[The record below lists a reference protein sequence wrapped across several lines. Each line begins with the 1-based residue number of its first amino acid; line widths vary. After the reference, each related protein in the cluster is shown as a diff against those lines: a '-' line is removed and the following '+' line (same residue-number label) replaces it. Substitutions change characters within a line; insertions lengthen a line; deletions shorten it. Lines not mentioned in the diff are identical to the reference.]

1 MGLDSAGY
9 IFSDLLNFI
18 FRINIRADIEEY
30 RFVYTLGW
38 MGLFAQLLYFLDIL
52 AWGLKLFTFQQTVMY

>member
-18 FRINIRADIEEY
+18 FRINVIADIEEY
-30 RFVYTLGW
+30 KFVYTLGSV
-38 MGLFAQLLYFLDIL
+38 GLFAQLLSCLDML
-52 AWGLKLFTFQQTVMY
+52 AWGFKLFTFQ

>member
-18 FRINIRADIEEY
+18 SCINVIAYLEEFK
-30 RFVYTLGW
+30 FVYTLGW
-38 MGLFAQLLYFLDIL
+38 VGLFVQLLSCLDML
-52 AWGLKLFTFQQTVMY
+52 AWGLKLFTFQ